1 MFLSQRFFYIA
12 AVIAVL
18 SALGFWWS
26 PFYIA
31 AIVALC
37 TLSAATLL
45 DGVLTRIALQ
55 FKGKR
60 HVDKRICICAQ
71 NKVTLTIINDSR
83 LTTRVTLIDESPAG
97 INHSPIGSPQFI
109 LRPGQKISTNYYL
122 MPTQRGHY
130 RFGHLLAFA
139 STTIGLWQHRISLV
153 RSQDVKVYPEFRQL
167 KEREQQYLMY
177 RDVKGSRKMVRSVSH
192 STEFEEIRE
201 YVKGDDYRRIN
212 WKATARRQI
221 LMVNHYDEE
230 RSQLLYNIID
240 HGRQMQ
246 RSFEGLTL
254 ADYAVNATLQLSFTA
269 MNHDDL
275 VGLVTFGHGSP
286 RVVPARKSHKQ
297 LNILLEQLYRLQ
309 WKYAESDFSQL
320 VSTLVKCVPRRA
332 LIMLYTDFYT
342 LDALYRQLP
351 HLQRIARRHA
361 LVVVFFEDRQLKTA
375 ATPLPPQASNGEHII
390 HALSADLVLQKQ
402 TMVDILRR
410 NGINAILTI
419 PDLLTGNVV
428 RRYFTLKQQ
437 GAW

>member
-1 MFLSQRFFYIA
+1 
-12 AVIAVL
+12 
-18 SALGFWWS
+18 
-26 PFYIA
+26 
-31 AIVALC
+31 
-37 TLSAATLL
+37 
-45 DGVLTRIALQ
+45 
-55 FKGKR
+55 
-60 HVDKRICICAQ
+60 
-71 NKVTLTIINDSR
+71 
-83 LTTRVTLIDESPAG
+83 
-97 INHSPIGSPQFI
+97 
-109 LRPGQKISTNYYL
+109 
-122 MPTQRGHY
+122 
-130 RFGHLLAFA
+130 
-139 STTIGLWQHRISLV
+139 
-153 RSQDVKVYPEFRQL
+153 
-167 KEREQQYLMY
+167 
-177 RDVKGSRKMVRSVSH
+177 MVRSVSH

-212 WKATARRQI
+212 WKATARRQT